1 MKTLEPTRIGRPF
14 AAVSELLPA
23 LLFLTLYLLPTLVSS
38 GVMRAMRATA
48 LLQLFFTWAAMGAA
62 ALIFVRTDSNPRS
75 TRLRL
80 LTVAGGFGVL
90 LVAGAFTGAVM
101 PLPLVLMTAPI
112 LINLWYA
119 AQEGQA
125 ALRIE
130 RTLGIAMLPCLVLAV
145 LLTSVI
151 KPLFDHTICT
161 PELLTAGLLYLELAA
176 LRGWLRRRAGRRP
189 PARVGRSLPRA

>member
-1 MKTLEPTRIGRPF
+1 MNSLEPTRIGRPF
-14 AAVSELLPA
+14 AAISELLPA
-23 LLFLTLYLLPTLVSS
+23 GVFLALYLMPTLVSS

-62 ALIFVRTDSNPRS
+62 ALIFIRKDSNPRS

-80 LTVAGGFGVL
+80 MLVAGGFGVL

-119 AQEGQA
+119 AQEGQS

-151 KPLFDHTICT
+151 KPLFDHTIRT
-161 PELLTAGLLYLELAA
+161 PELLTAGLLYLELAT
-176 LRGWLRRRAGRRP
+176 LRSWLSRRAARLPPTRARRP
-189 PARVGRSLPRA
+189 LPRG